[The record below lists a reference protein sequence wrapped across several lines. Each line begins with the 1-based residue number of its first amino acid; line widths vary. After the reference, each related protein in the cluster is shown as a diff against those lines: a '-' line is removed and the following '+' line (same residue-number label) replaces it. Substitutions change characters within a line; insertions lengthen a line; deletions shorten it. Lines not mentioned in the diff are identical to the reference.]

1 MIATETGPL
10 FKGEIKTDCG
20 GKIFFGRMWADEETG
35 EFVRECGDRDISIIF
50 SVMESSHGN
59 IGDIKEM
66 WYPVSSTTEQSEKFT
81 QFTRTV
87 VAELKAGKN
96 IFVHCLFGWSRTS
109 HALVALMIELGI
121 NKEQA
126 EATVMEAYPVSTTL
140 NIKMDSANALTGH
153 KTPPP
158 SPPRKRSAA

>member
-10 FKGEIKTDCG
+10 FKGEINTDCG
-20 GKIFFGRMWADEETG
+20 GKIFFGRMWDDEETG
-35 EFVRECGDRDISIIF
+35 EFIRECGDRDISIIF

-59 IGDIKEM
+59 IGNIKEM
-66 WYPVSSTTEQSEKFT
+66 WYPISSFAEQPEEFIT
-81 QFTRTV
+81 FTRNV

-109 HALVALMIELGI
+109 IALEALLIELGMS
-121 NKEQA
+121 
-126 EATVMEAYPVSTTL
+126 EAKAASTVKAAYPVSTIL
-140 NIKMDSANALTGH
+140 NIQMDEEPMAGRKN
-153 KTPPP
+153 PPP